1 MWHIIY
7 GFSLTHSPIGN
18 FAEKPVLKL
27 VERFSGHYR
36 AIKSYN
42 LPQSRLQV
50 VHFVALIQTQNIS
63 LQSSGMRRKQNVEI
77 FHSSLDFYFSLS
89 LLFSLFVA

>member
-50 VHFVALIQTQNIS
+50 AHLVALIQTQNIS

-77 FHSSLDFYFSLS
+77 FVLTFTFRFLSSQF
-89 LLFSLFVA
+89 FSLFVA